1 MKRIAL
7 LPEGTVSHEAIKYL
21 LEIRPMNYFLQTYR
35 GRISGSRQ
43 GSGRL

>member
-21 LEIRPMNYFLQTYR
+21 LGDTSHELLFTNISRTYF
-35 GRISGSRQ
+35 RQ
-43 GSGRL
+43 